1 MPIQPLPSPQ
11 PPQTEIR
18 AVDRRTDLRREQGE
32 RREQRADRR
41 NRDRAA
47 KGPHPSAHTV
57 PFELEDKA
65 CSQVLF
71 DLMQSAPK
79 DGMTLRAIIHSL
91 GERGLL
97 MACLIFSLPS
107 LLPIPLPGMSVPQ
120 GLVIMLIGLGIVLNR
135 APLLP
140 ERLLEY
146 RLPHKILF
154 QILEKGAQLFH
165 RIEKLSY
172 PRLLG
177 LTHGWVHGLNG
188 ILLVLGAAVLMAP
201 LPIPFSNVLPA
212 YGILLTAF
220 GTLQRDGWMVVA
232 GYVMYVLTIVYISV
246 VSYFGM
252 SWATGLFHLI
262 TRHIGQG

>member
-1 MPIQPLPSPQ
+1 MSMQPLPSPR
-11 PPQTEIR
+11 PPQTEIGP
-18 AVDRRTDLRREQGE
+18 VDRRTASRMDACRDQSPE
-32 RREQRADRR
+32 RR
-41 NRDRAA
+41 NRNRAA

-65 CSQVLF
+65 CSQVLS
-71 DLMQSAPK
+71 DLMHSAPK
-79 DGMTLRAIIHSL
+79 DGMTLRAIIHAL

-107 LLPIPLPGMSVPQ
+107 LLPLPLPGMSIPQ

-146 RLPHKILF
+146 RLSHKTLF
-154 QILEKGAQLFH
+154 LILEKGAHLFQ

-212 YGILLTAF
+212 YGIMLTAF
-220 GTLQRDGWMVVA
+220 GTLQRDGWMVIT
-232 GYVMYVLTIVYISV
+232 GYLMYALTVVYISV

-252 SWATGLFHLI
+252 SWVTGLFHLI
-262 TRHIGQG
+262 TSQFVHV

>member
-1 MPIQPLPSPQ
+1 MPVQPLSPHPSPSQ
-11 PPQTEIR
+11 AMRPLDTH
-18 AVDRRTDLRREQGE
+18 AE
-32 RREQRADRR
+32 RR
-41 NRDRAA
+41 NHDRAHE
-47 KGPHPSAHTV
+47 GPAPSAHTV
-57 PFELEDKA
+57 PFEREDKS

-71 DLMQSAPK
+71 DLMQAAPK

-97 MACLIFSLPS
+97 MACLIFALPS
-107 LLPIPLPGMSVPQ
+107 LLPIPIPGMSVPQ
-120 GLVIMLIGLGIVLNR
+120 GLVITLIGLGIVLNR

-146 RLPHKILF
+146 RLAHKTLF
-154 QILEKGAQLFH
+154 AILEKGSKLFH

-172 PRLLG
+172 PRLLPM
-177 LTHGWVHGLNG
+177 THGWVHGLNG
-188 ILLVLGAAVLMAP
+188 ILLVMGAGILMLP

-220 GTLQRDGWMVVA
+220 GTLQRDGWMVIA
-232 GYVMYVLTIVYISV
+232 GYVMYAATVVYLAA

-252 SWATGLFHLI
+252 SWIHALIHLVA
-262 TRHIGQG
+262 RHFGHG